1 MNWLSWQEA
10 LEAMSKGCKVKHVH
24 FTDDE
29 YFLMKN
35 KVICDENGYDMTRWY
50 KGESWQNEHWYIA

>member
-1 MNWLSWQEA
+1 MNWLNWQEA

-50 KGESWQNEHWYIA
+50 KGESGQNEHWSIA

>member
-1 MNWLSWQEA
+1 MNWLNWQEA

-35 KVICDENGYDMTRWY
+35 NVICDENGYDMTRWY
-50 KGESWQNEHWYIA
+50 KGEPWQNEHWYVV